1 VKIRNIAEC
10 FYSKGLRLWSYVVCC
25 STITNSIH
33 SVRQVDIHP
42 HYHSLPSLHRGC
54 RCGRRGLAWR
64 EPMRLSLV
72 LPLARRHPMLSTL
85 YSPPPPPAR
94 RLRWPHRPT
103 TPSQQSPDPAD
114 GVYVPRQS
122 LITSPPRIYGAH
134 GGVATKCERYTRLCH
149 RNAHQERNS
158 WARGHNHSRCMCD
171 AMSHAR
177 QR

>member
-1 VKIRNIAEC
+1 MKIRNIAEC

-85 YSPPPPPAR
+85 YSPPPSSCTKAEVATQTYNTVAAVPRPCGWSLCPPTI
-94 RLRWPHRPT
+94 PH
-103 TPSQQSPDPAD
+103 
-114 GVYVPRQS
+114 YVPS
-122 LITSPPRIYGAH
+122 SYLWSPRRCGYQVRALHSPMSPQRTPRAKLLGE
-134 GGVATKCERYTRLCH
+134 G
-149 RNAHQERNS
+149 S
-158 WARGHNHSRCMCD
+158 
-171 AMSHAR
+171 
-177 QR
+177 